1 MMVDRSAIERK
12 PMLRHDVNETLAT
25 LAMGFADGVHR
36 ITVPAAGGKTV
47 PMAVITSPDSVLVEL
62 IGPAQ

>member
-1 MMVDRSAIERK
+1 
-12 PMLRHDVNETLAT
+12 MLRHDVNETLAT